1 VYIHNLSLFDG
12 IFLLGSLSELSI
24 KDNDIQLLK
33 RDNKLIII
41 RFKYGKED
49 DDCIEFR
56 DSLLLLPLS
65 LRKLAKTF
73 NPKDKNQKDIFPY
86 KFVDTADLNYIG
98 RVPDFS

>member
-24 KDNDIQLLK
+24 KDNDIQ
-33 RDNKLIII
+33 
-41 RFKYGKED
+41 
-49 DDCIEFR
+49 
-56 DSLLLLPLS
+56 LLLPLS